1 MSKMKRTLLISCAV
15 ILLCMTIVV
24 GMTYALFTDRATV
37 KNHLKAGDLN
47 IELWR
52 TNLDYSILNTT
63 TGYMDSITVDKD
75 VNFTSS
81 LNENVFGLQADK
93 DVYIVPGSYFDADM
107 EIRNNGNVAFTYTF
121 SLVLNGAANDLAD
134 QLTVIICDAN
144 GNEVSNMS
152 LSGYKDQAK
161 IFEGKMDGTER
172 LKQFSIKVVFEDDVV
187 VNKGLEEGETPM
199 NNNLT
204 MNQTVEFDLILEAVQ
219 ATTKN

>member
-1 MSKMKRTLLISCAV
+1 MKRTLLISCAV

-24 GMTYALFTDRATV
+24 GMTYALFTDRVAV

-75 VNFTSS
+75 VNFTST
-81 LNENVFGLQADK
+81 LNENVFGLQAEK

-121 SLVLNGAANDLAD
+121 SIVLNGAANDLAD
-134 QLTVIICDAN
+134 QLTVIICDAD
-144 GNEVSNMS
+144 GNEISNMS
-152 LSGYKDQAK
+152 LSGYKNQAK
-161 IFEGKMDGTER
+161 IFEGKMDGAER
-172 LKQFSIKVVFEDDVV
+172 LKKFSIKVMFEDDVV
-187 VNKGLEEGETPM
+187 VNKDLEEGETPM

-204 MNQTVEFDLILEAVQ
+204 MNQTVDFDLILEAVQ